1 MKCRGFT
8 LLEAAVALAI
18 LAVVLGAAFR
28 AIGAATAGDEEF
40 RLRLVANWVAQDRL
54 ALHRARGEWP
64 APGQRQGNSDEAG
77 HSFVWREEVV
87 PTPNPRF
94 RRIEVSVSAGDSGHV
109 IARQTGFLVHTP

>member
-1 MKCRGFT
+1 M
-8 LLEAAVALAI
+8 ALAI
-18 LAVVLGAAFR
+18 LAVVLGAAFAR
-28 AIGAATAGDEEF
+28 LAPRRPAMRSFACVSWPIG
-40 RLRLVANWVAQDRL
+40 WHWDRL
-54 ALHRARGEWP
+54 ACTGHAANGPHLGSGR
-64 APGQRQGNSDEAG
+64 GNSDEAG